1 MNGEDLDKGTSLI
14 RQITQSNLDD
24 DKDEDNGFNLPNPK
38 DGSSNILVKR
48 RATMAQKQIL
58 KQTTV
63 RKKYGLK
70 QLLQSKRQLYIYKD
84 GMMAYTEKND
94 IQKIKQEHI
103 DPKEIVKITR
113 RETTIQI
120 IIEKTQPSSAYLM
133 TGASNDQ
140 DSQQPT
146 SQKQINHSFKFGTV
160 DEAKEWYKLICTFI
174 IISQQEQ
181 D

>member
-1 MNGEDLDKGTSLI
+1 MNGEDLDKGSSLI
-14 RQITQSNLDD
+14 KLVSPNKLDD
-24 DKDEDNGFNLPNPK
+24 VNEDDNGFNLPNSK

-48 RATMAQKQIL
+48 RATMASKQIL

-94 IQKIKQEHI
+94 IQKIKQEQI

-113 RETTIQI
+113 RETTI
-120 IIEKTQPSSAYLM
+120 
-133 TGASNDQ
+133 
-140 DSQQPT
+140 
-146 SQKQINHSFKFGTV
+146 
-160 DEAKEWYKLICTFI
+160 
-174 IISQQEQ
+174 
-181 D
+181 